1 MGPSKSVHVKSLTGQ
16 TPGTK
21 SAFGS
26 ITSLDAGSFPI
37 LERLSIRRLL
47 LAPSAVREPHWH
59 ANGNELGYCLRGQ
72 VLVTIAGNHSRR
84 DTFTISP
91 GEMFFIPSGEM
102 HHIENI
108 GTEEAEF
115 ILAFSNER
123 PEDFGLSGTFG
134 CMTDAVLGN
143 TFGLPAAQFAAL
155 PRSAQDVHFAALP
168 QGSPPEI
175 AARHINPYKL
185 SLEAA
190 QAPISSPAGS
200 AHTAKGDVW
209 PVLKDIAMFSV
220 HVSDAGMRE
229 VHWHPQTAEMGF
241 VVQGQAR
248 MTVLSPGGNVDTYEL
263 KPGDVYFIPR
273 AYPHHIE
280 DIGSGDIH
288 FLIFFD
294 QAIPAD
300 IGAKS
305 MVSCYAPEVVAATFG
320 VNVANLPDFPFTAAD
335 PLIVPRV
342 NPVDK

>member
-1 MGPSKSVHVKSLTGQ
+1 MVHTNSVHVASLTEQ
-16 TPGTK
+16 AP
-21 SAFGS
+21 SVANAFGA
-26 ITSLDAGSFPI
+26 ITSLDAGNFPI
-37 LERLSIRRLL
+37 LKRLSIRRLL
-47 LAPSAVREPHWH
+47 LAPKALREPHWH
-59 ANGNELGYCLRGQ
+59 ANGNELAYCLRGN

-84 DTFTISP
+84 DTFTIAP

-108 GTEEAEF
+108 GAEEAEL
-115 ILAFSNER
+115 ILAFTNER
-123 PEDFGLSGTFG
+123 PEGFGLSSTFG

-143 TFGLPAAQFAAL
+143 TFGLPASDFSRL
-155 PRSAQDVHFAALP
+155 PRTPQDVHFAAMP
-168 QGSPPEI
+168 TGSPVEM
-175 AARHINPYKL
+175 AARHINPHKF

-190 QAPISSPAGS
+190 QAPIASSAGS

-209 PVLKDIAMFSV
+209 PVLKDIAMFSLRV
-220 HVSDAGMRE
+220 TDSGMRE
-229 VHWHPQTAEMGF
+229 VHWHPETAEMGY
-241 VVQGQAR
+241 VAKGAAR

-263 KPGDVYFIPR
+263 KAGDVYFIPR

-294 QAIPAD
+294 QAIPGD
-300 IGAKS
+300 VGARS

-320 VNVANLPDFPFTAAD
+320 VDVNSLPAFPFTGAD
-335 PLIVPRV
+335 PLLVSRI